1 MERCRIVFSG
11 SGGQGIVTAAIIL
24 AETAVLREG
33 LEATQTQ
40 SYGPEARGGAPRA
53 EVIIADSPIRYP
65 KATQP
70 NVLSCLTQEAYNKY
84 SGIIRPGGILLS
96 DSHYVKPEKKVDA
109 RQLSLPMYDSVIR
122 GVGSPVVFNI
132 CMLGVVVGITGIVNA
147 ESVMQSLEVNVP
159 GEFLQWNRKAFEI
172 GIELAS
178 GVENNSAH

>member
-1 MERCRIVFSG
+1 MERCRFVFSG

-40 SYGPEARGGAPRA
+40 SYGPEARGGATRA

-65 KATQP
+65 KVIQP

-96 DSHYVKPEKKVDA
+96 DNRFVKPEKKVDA
-109 RQLSLPMYDSVIR
+109 RQFSLPIYDYVIR
-122 GVGSPVVFNI
+122 GVGRPVVFNI
-132 CMLGVVVGITGIVNA
+132 CMLGVVVGITQIVKV
-147 ESVMQSLEVNVP
+147 ESVMQSLEAHVP
-159 GEFLQWNRKAFEI
+159 REFLQWNRRAFEL
-172 GIELAS
+172 GVELAS
-178 GVENNSAH
+178 SIENNSTR